1 MCGICGIAGRNDAPL
16 VQTMTE
22 SLVHRGPDG
31 GAVRAFPSRDGQLP
45 ATLGHRRLSIIDP
58 TERGGQPMTYG
69 DGRYWITYNGE
80 LYNFRA
86 LRAQLERDGFAFRTE
101 CDTEVLLAMYVRH
114 GADMLRRLN
123 GMFAFAIWDAEQCEL
138 FLARDRLGIKP
149 LYYAELGGTLLFAS
163 EVKALL
169 PALPRPGLNHRAIP
183 DYLTFLWVPDPTTMF
198 EGIVKLAPGHC
209 ASFGRDGLRI
219 REWWD
224 LRFAPEDRPE
234 SEWARDTGE
243 AIRAAV
249 HRQMVS
255 DVPLGAFLSGGIDSS
270 AIVAEMAGIAG
281 SVSTYTIGLT
291 KADLEYD
298 LVGDDLRYAREIA
311 EAFAV
316 DYHER
321 VVDAEVANLLP
332 TLIWHMDEPV
342 ADPALISAYL
352 VCAAA
357 RERLTVIL
365 SGMGGDEIF
374 AGYPRHLAAR
384 LGRVLEGLPP
394 GLRAAARRAV
404 ESRVTVGGPGRLR
417 AHRRNLLKFV
427 RGLEETTQERYL
439 THCSYYRPD
448 ELRSLLSPDL
458 GAATADHD
466 PFARH
471 HGYLERVRG
480 EHWLNQL
487 LYVDLKTFLPCLNL
501 TYTDKM
507 SMAASTE
514 VRVPLLDDELVE
526 LVARVPASLKLNGR
540 KRKYVFKKAMEGVL
554 PASVIRR
561 PKAGFTAP
569 ARAWLM
575 GPLQPLVD
583 ELLSPQAV
591 RRRGLFEPAEV
602 RRLIDANRGGEAD
615 NALRIWAL
623 LTLELW
629 QRTFID
635 GDAPTRTDATPTAAR
650 AAGRATIGQTVRRLD
665 RSAG

>member
-1 MCGICGIAGRNDAPL
+1 MCGICGIVGRNDAPL
-16 VQTMTE
+16 VQAMTDV
-22 SLVHRGPDG
+22 LVHRGPDG
-31 GAVRAFPSRDGQLP
+31 GAVRAFPSRDGNLP

-58 TERGGQPMTYG
+58 TERGAQPMGYG

-80 LYNFRA
+80 LYNFRS
-86 LRAQLERDGFAFRTE
+86 LRAELERDGFGFRTE

-114 GADMLRRLN
+114 GANMLHRLN
-123 GMFAFAIWDAEQCEL
+123 GMFAFAIWDDERREL
-138 FLARDRLGIKP
+138 FLARDRLGVKP
-149 LYYAELGGTLLFAS
+149 LYYTELDETLVFAS

-169 PALPRPGLNHRAIP
+169 PALPQVGLNHRAIP
-183 DYLTFLWVPDPTTMF
+183 DYLTFLWVPDPSTMF
-198 EGIVKLAPGHC
+198 EGIFKLSPGHC
-209 ASFGRDGLRI
+209 ATFGREGLRI

-234 SEWARDTGE
+234 AEWARDTGE
-243 AIRAAV
+243 TVRAAV
-249 HRQMVS
+249 RRQMVS
-255 DVPLGAFLSGGIDSS
+255 DVPLGAFLSGGLDSS
-270 AIVAEMAGIAG
+270 AIVAEMAGAAG
-281 SVSTYTIGLT
+281 SVRTYTIGFT
-291 KADLEYD
+291 KEDLAYD
-298 LVGDDLRYAREIA
+298 VVGDDVRYAREIA
-311 EAFAV
+311 QAFPV
-316 DYHER
+316 DHHER
-321 VVDAEVANLLP
+321 ILHAKVADLLP
-332 TLIWHMDEPV
+332 KLIWHMDEPV
-342 ADPALISAYL
+342 ADPASISAYL

-365 SGMGGDEIF
+365 SGMGGDEVF

-384 LGRVLEGLPP
+384 LGRVLEGVPA

-404 ESRVTVGGPGRLR
+404 ESHVTVGGPGPLR

-427 RGLEETTQERYL
+427 RSLEETTQERYL
-439 THCSYYRPD
+439 THCSYYRSY
-448 ELRSLLSPDL
+448 ELRSLLSADL
-458 GAATADHD
+458 AAATTGHD

-471 HGYLERVRG
+471 RGYLERVSG

-514 VRVPLLDDELVE
+514 VRVPLLDDRVVE
-526 LVARVPASLKLNGR
+526 LAARLPASLKLNGR
-540 KRKYVFKKAMEGVL
+540 EQKYVFKKAMEGVL
-554 PASVIRR
+554 PDSVIRR

-575 GPLQPLVD
+575 GPLRSLVD

-591 RRRGLFEPAEV
+591 RRRGLFEAAEV
-602 RRLIDANRGGEAD
+602 RRLIDANSRGEAD
-615 NALRIWAL
+615 NALRIWTL

-635 GDAPTRTDATPTAAR
+635 GDRPSPVEAR
-650 AAGRATIGQTVRRLD
+650 GEAGGTVRR
-665 RSAG
+665 